1 MTPSVLNL
9 NFFRRILN
17 LNNSARWIQTVVV
30 VQPFLYFSTK
40 WNFQKKLAK
49 TLKFTRREGIW
60 PPRGRRQIGTGLEG
74 RRFSAHAEKIDKNL
88 PSSVP
93 VALVTCADGL
103 GNLCLL
109 VSFQKFDT
117 KP

>member
-1 MTPSVLNL
+1 MNL
-9 NFFRRILN
+9 NFSRWILN
-17 LNNSARWIQTVVV
+17 LKNCTRWIGMLVV

-40 WNFQKKLAK
+40 WNFQKKKTK
-49 TLKFTRREGIW
+49 TLKSTRREGIW
-60 PPRGRRQIGTGLEG
+60 PQRGRRQIGTGLEG
-74 RRFSAHAEKIDKNL
+74 RSFSADAGKIDKNL

-109 VSFQKFDT
+109 VFF
-117 KP
+117 